1 MPCPT
6 ALTWLSWVVI
16 SMLVI
21 LALDT
26 IWATSIGRPCGSVR
40 CNSRVVNPTAR
51 DGCLICTCKMP
62 GTETGIMAAKVST
75 LTQQHTNRHQKKG
88 RTRMNI
94 PPRCERTS
102 PRRCLCW
109 SSCLR
114 RSFWLYVEEE
124 GALVRITVEGGDSDP
139 AHNIDPIP
147 IWLDRD

>member
-94 PPRCERTS
+94 PPLCERPS
-102 PRRCLCW
+102 PRRCHYGRGVGVGDVLID
-109 SSCLR
+109 SCCSAMAR
-114 RSFWLYVEEE
+114 RMLLTT
-124 GALVRITVEGGDSDP
+124 G
-139 AHNIDPIP
+139 
-147 IWLDRD
+147 